1 MGLEGPGSDSISN
14 SLFCQMT
21 SPEWYFRTKR
31 TTSMQATSRSVHTVF
46 SVVLVGLCIVMLYLC
61 DVCVCLLS
69 LLACL
74 CIVML
79 FVCVSQVM
87 PPGSGVCL
95 RYIAAQGPLP
105 QTCTHF
111 WQSVW
116 EHHTHTIIML
126 TTLTERGRVCTRTLS
141 LSKSETHLV
150 NEDGY
155 STHRFTKV
163 PGSL

>member
-61 DVCVCLLS
+61 SVCVC
-69 LLACL
+69 
-74 CIVML
+74 VFVVL
-79 FVCVSQVM
+79 FVYSHAVCVSQVM

-116 EHHTHTIIML
+116 EQHTHTIIML
-126 TTLTERGRVCTRTLS
+126 TTLTERGRVCTRALS

-150 NEDGY
+150 NENGY